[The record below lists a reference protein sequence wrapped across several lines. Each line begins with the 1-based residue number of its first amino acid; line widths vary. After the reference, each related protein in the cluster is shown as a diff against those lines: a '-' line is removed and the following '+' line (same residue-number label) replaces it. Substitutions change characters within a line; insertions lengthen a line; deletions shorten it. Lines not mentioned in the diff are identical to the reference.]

1 MNRTSSKGARARG
14 GAARVPKLEPRVR
27 QAVHRFVRVLAH
39 CGCNSQAIE
48 HEVMNACRRI
58 PGSWLSQADLRDSLD
73 PAHVMTLW
81 FSDPACLDPLGRP
94 QALRLRG
101 PPVSLETLAHRIDPN
116 LDVRF
121 VVRYLEHGGALKRFG
136 NRYLPKDRF
145 LILRGRERMTPF
157 LRGLFGLL
165 KTLEHNS
172 QCGGRSAGWPERF
185 STNPRFPVSAVQSF
199 EKRLRVLIN
208 GLLIKVDSDM
218 HRHECAARK
227 GERTVRM
234 GVGVYQFVED
244 PTPRTRT
251 LRRARKPSRISAK
264 GRHSA

>member
-1 MNRTSSKGARARG
+1 
-14 GAARVPKLEPRVR
+14 
-27 QAVHRFVRVLAH
+27 
-39 CGCNSQAIE
+39 
-48 HEVMNACRRI
+48 
-58 PGSWLSQADLRDSLD
+58 
-73 PAHVMTLW
+73 MTLW
-81 FSDPACLDPLGRP
+81 FSDPACLDSLGRP
-94 QALRLRG
+94 RALRLRG

-121 VVRYLEHGGALKRFG
+121 VVRYLEHGGALRRLG

-145 LILRGRERMTPF
+145 LIFRGRERMTPF

-172 QCGGRSAGWPERF
+172 QRSGRSAGRLERF
-185 STNPRFPVSAVQSF
+185 CINPCFPVSGVRSF

-208 GLLIKVDSDM
+208 SLLLKVDADM

-234 GVGVYQFVED
+234 GVGVYQFEEGFGSREFRVRRRGRR
-244 PTPRTRT
+244 PTA
-251 LRRARKPSRISAK
+251 RRGA
-264 GRHSA
+264 G

>member
-14 GAARVPKLEPRVR
+14 GAARVPTLEPQVR

-39 CGCNSQAIE
+39 CGCNPQAIE
-48 HEVMNACRRI
+48 HEVMKACRRI
-58 PGSWLSQADLRDSLD
+58 PVSWLSQADLRESLD

-94 QALRLRG
+94 RALPLRG
-101 PPVSLETLAHRIDPN
+101 SPVSLETLAHRIDPN

-172 QCGGRSAGWPERF
+172 QCRGRTAGWLERF
-185 STNPRFPVSAVQSF
+185 SINPSLPVSAVRSF
-199 EKRLRVLIN
+199 DKRLRVLIN
-208 GLLIKVDSDM
+208 SLLVKVDADM

-234 GVGVYQFVED
+234 GVGVYRFEEE
-244 PTPRTRT
+244 PAPRPQGRS
-251 LRRARKPSRISAK
+251 RRPHPKR
-264 GRHSA
+264 

>member
-1 MNRTSSKGARARG
+1 MNRTSSKGTRPRG
-14 GAARVPKLEPRVR
+14 GAARVPTLEPKVR

-39 CGCNSQAIE
+39 CGCNPQAIE
-48 HEVMNACRRI
+48 HEVMKACRRI
-58 PGSWLSQADLRDSLD
+58 PRSWLSQADLRDSLD

-101 PPVSLETLAHRIDPN
+101 SPVSLETLAHRIDPN

-172 QCGGRSAGWPERF
+172 QCRGRTAGWLERF
-185 STNPRFPVSAVQSF
+185 SINPRLPVSAVRSF
-199 EKRLRVLIN
+199 DKRLRVLIN
-208 GLLIKVDSDM
+208 SLLVKVDADM

-227 GERTVRM
+227 GEKTVRM
-234 GVGVYQFVED
+234 GVGVYRFEEEPASRHV
-244 PTPRTRT
+244 RV
-251 LRRARKPSRISAK
+251 RRSGRRPGARRGA
-264 GRHSA
+264 G